1 MISKSPSASKLPTAS
16 LPTATCRLQ
25 FNAAFP
31 FAAAEKIAPY
41 LRDLGVSHVYASPI
55 LTARAGSMHGYD
67 VVDFSRINPEL
78 GGEAGFER
86 LAEALHARGLGII
99 LDIVPNHMA
108 VGGAD
113 NPYWLDVLA
122 KGRDSAFAKIFDID
136 FDRPEPELNG
146 KVLAPF
152 LGSSYRDV
160 LASGDLHVARRAD
173 GQYAVTYF
181 QHCFPLRAADQL
193 EIAEAGVETYA
204 DPARMHD
211 LLERQHFR
219 LAWWRVAGD
228 EVNYRRFF
236 DITELAGVRIENP
249 PAFDLSHKIPLDLY
263 ARGLIDGLRVDHI
276 DGLTDP
282 VGYSRTLRQRLE
294 EAQPQRQG
302 DRAKQAYVI
311 VEKILAAEEDL
322 PAAWPV
328 EGTTGYDFMNEV
340 SALQHV
346 TEGAAPLRAF
356 WHEVSDRPRDFDVE
370 EIQARHEMQRV
381 NFCGQR
387 ECLVDALF
395 GLAPSISGDRDLTR
409 NAVRRA
415 VAAIISQMRVYR
427 SYALGGAESPG
438 AGRYFE
444 AAVAAASRDPAPEE
458 KAMAFIGDVMNS
470 RSDDPGVAR
479 AIRRFNQLTAPVAAK
494 AVEDTAFYRYGV
506 LLSRN
511 DVGFDAGRL
520 ALSAQ
525 EFHARMARR
534 AQRLPRSMLATAT
547 HDHKRGEDLRA
558 RLAVLSEIPVFWIET
573 CREFFAL
580 NDAVRPPA
588 ADKSDEYQ
596 LYQMII
602 GAWPLALR
610 PDDSEGLAQFAERLS
625 AWRVKSMREAKLR
638 STWLAPHAEN
648 EKTAL
653 ALLAG
658 VLDPARSQGFL
669 RAAYAFLGL
678 IEAAGAMNGLVQM
691 ALRCLAPGVPDLY
704 QGTEFWDFSLVDP
717 DNRRPID
724 FAAREITLAAG
735 GSQESLVADWRSGA
749 VKQSLLARLLHLR
762 REHFELFAKGD
773 YRPLP
778 VEGEAKS
785 HVLAFSRRTARQELV
800 VAVALHAAEALRGQE
815 RLTPPGK
822 FWGDTAILCDESMIS
837 AENALGG
844 GAAEGVRISAAQAFA
859 TLPVA
864 VWLRRDPAD

>member
-1 MISKSPSASKLPTAS
+1 VTPKSPSAPALPTAS
-16 LPTATCRLQ
+16 LPTATYRLQ

-78 GGEAGFER
+78 GGEVGFER
-86 LAEALHARGLGII
+86 LAEVLHAQGIGII

-113 NPYWLDVLA
+113 NPYWLDVLE
-122 KGRDSAFAKIFDID
+122 KGRDSPYAKIFDID

-160 LASGDLHVARRAD
+160 LASGDLHLTRLASGKYV
-173 GQYAVTYF
+173 VTYC
-181 QHCFPLRAADQL
+181 QHCFPLCEADQL
-193 EIAEAGVETYA
+193 EIAEAGEGAYA
-204 DPARMHD
+204 DPALLHN

-249 PAFDLSHKIPLDLY
+249 PAFDLLHKIPLDLY
-263 ARGLIDGLRVDHI
+263 ARGMIDGLRIDHI

-282 VGYSRTLRQRLE
+282 AGYSRTLRQRLE
-294 EAQPQRQG
+294 ELQPQRQS
-302 DRAKQAYVI
+302 DRAQQAYLV
-311 VEKILAAEEDL
+311 VEKILAADEDL
-322 PAAWPV
+322 PAEWPV

-340 SALQHV
+340 SALQHA
-346 TEGAAPLRAF
+346 TEGAAPLGAF
-356 WHEVSDRPRDFDVE
+356 WHAVSGRPCDFDAE
-370 EIQARHEMQRV
+370 ENLARHEMMHV

-387 ECLVDALF
+387 EMVVDALF
-395 GLAPSISGDRDLTR
+395 GLAPSMSGDRDLTR
-409 NAVRRA
+409 SAIRRA
-415 VAAIISQMRVYR
+415 VAAIVSNMRVYR
-427 SYALGGAESPG
+427 SYALGGAKSPG
-438 AGRYFE
+438 AGRFFE
-444 AAVAAASRDPAPEE
+444 AAVAAALRDPAPEE
-458 KAMAFIGDVMNS
+458 KAMAFICDVMNS
-470 RSDDPGVAR
+470 RSDDPGLAR
-479 AIRRFNQLTAPVAAK
+479 AIRCFNQLTAPVAAK

-520 ALSAQ
+520 ALPVQ
-525 EFHARMARR
+525 DFHARMARR
-534 AQRLPRSMLATAT
+534 AQRLPRSMVATAT

-558 RLAVLSEIPVFWIET
+558 RLAVLSEIPELWIKT
-573 CREFFAL
+573 CHDFFAL

-588 ADKSDEYQ
+588 ANRSDEYQ

-625 AWRVKSMREAKLR
+625 AWRVKSLREAKLR
-638 STWLAPHAEN
+638 STWLAPQAEN

-653 ALLAG
+653 ALLAA
-658 VLDPARSQGFL
+658 VLDPARSQKFL
-669 RAAYAFLGL
+669 LAAAAFVGL
-678 IEAAGAMNGLVQM
+678 IEASGVMNGLAQM

-717 DNRRPID
+717 DNRRPVD
-724 FAAREITLAAG
+724 FAARVKTLAAG
-735 GSQESLVADWRSGA
+735 GSLESLAADWRRGA
-749 VKQSLLARLLHLR
+749 VKQGLLARLLHLR
-762 REHFELFAKGD
+762 RDRFELFAEGD
-773 YRPLP
+773 YRPLA
-778 VEGEAKS
+778 VEGEAKA
-785 HVLAFSRRTARQELV
+785 HVLAFSRRTGREEMV
-800 VAVALHAAEALRGQE
+800 VAVTLHCAEALLGQE
-815 RLTPPGK
+815 RLNPPGA
-822 FWGDTAILCDESMIS
+822 FWGETAILCGETMIG
-837 AENALGG
+837 AENVLGG
-844 GAAEGVRISAAQAFA
+844 PAIAGPRILAAKAFA

-864 VWLRRDPAD
+864 VWFRGDPA